1 MDHKVDHSV
10 ESNVDCL
17 FCKIIAGQ
25 IPSKPVYQDNRIY
38 AFADIR
44 PQAPTHLLVLP
55 RKHIRSLAHVDGDDE
70 SLLGH
75 LLAVS
80 AQIARKAGLENG
92 YRVVIN
98 TGDDGG
104 QTVDHLHLHVLGGR
118 NMHWPPG

>member
-1 MDHKVDHSV
+1 MDSAA
-10 ESNVDCL
+10 DCV
-17 FCKIIAGQ
+17 FCKIIAGE
-25 IPSKPVYQDNRIY
+25 IPSKQIYQDDLIY
-38 AFADIR
+38 AFADIH

-55 RKHIRSLAHVDGDDE
+55 RKHIASLAHIGGGDE

-80 AQIARKAGLENG
+80 AEIARKAGLQNG

-98 TGDDGG
+98 TGADGG

-118 NMHWPPG
+118 AMHWPPG